1 MRQHPR
7 RPTEIA
13 RYAISVPARPVRPWR
28 GMEQDG
34 SPSELRYRRI
44 ALFWI
49 VVAVVVALG
58 LVVLCV
64 LAVDWL
70 VDYASG
76 SDAAFVAI

>member
-1 MRQHPR
+1 
-7 RPTEIA
+7 
-13 RYAISVPARPVRPWR
+13 
-28 GMEQDG
+28 MEQDG
-34 SPSELRYRRI
+34 SPSERRYRRI

-49 VVAVVVALG
+49 VVAVMVAMG

-64 LAVDWL
+64 IAVDWL